1 MVASAAEPGSTVRD
15 RLLRLSIVIPRLDVI
30 RPWSQL
36 RPATDTADHQ
46 GMVRGQAILLSVLLL
61 GAPAVGETDPWHG
74 APAAFFGV
82 TFVDTSH
89 EGELGG
95 ERADETARVAMIE
108 DYVRTAL
115 EEQGL
120 VLVDLAP
127 AAEEL
132 ARTVNPARC
141 NGCDLRMATRL
152 GARYAVVSEVHKVS
166 NLILSMN
173 LSIRDVETGAML
185 RGLAVDI
192 RGNTDES
199 WLRGMR
205 YILTRAI
212 FPEH

>member
-1 MVASAAEPGSTVRD
+1 LVAIASGGAGVERRT
-15 RLLRLSIVIPRLDVI
+15 
-30 RPWSQL
+30 
-36 RPATDTADHQ
+36 
-46 GMVRGQAILLSVLLL
+46 MVRTPAIVLSALLL
-61 GAPAVGETDPWHG
+61 GSPATGEAGPWEG
-74 APAAFFGV
+74 ASAAFFGV
-82 TFVDTSH
+82 AFVDTSH

-95 ERADETARVAMIE
+95 ERADETARRAMIE

-132 ARTVNPARC
+132 ARTVNPADC
-141 NGCDLRMATRL
+141 NGCDLRMAQRL
-152 GARYAVVSEVHKVS
+152 GARYSVVSEVHKVS

-185 RGLAVDI
+185 RGLGVDI

-199 WLRGMR
+199 WTRGMR

-212 FPEH
+212 FPEE